1 MGIISRAADTYYT
14 YRLMRT
20 LATKWT
26 EQEAYALGIIDENG
40 KVLRKASSLMT
51 QAEKDSY
58 TLFHRLSFNLKRI
71 LESLP
76 FGKARLSSY
85 AAALFLVKE
94 ETGLSERHIKHLLDK
109 LELEVDD
116 DLTESVGWNML
127 DDDTL
132 SPGTYS
138 LMRDIAHPSTGEM
151 VAKKGTKVIVP
162 AMCESKDSLFNTK
175 IFMVQHAPTKTNIYV
190 TAKDIVR

>member
-20 LATKWT
+20 LATSWT
-26 EQEAYALGIIDENG
+26 DQEAYALGIIDENG
-40 KVLRKASSLMT
+40 KVLRKASSLTT
-51 QAEKDSY
+51 QEEKSAY
-58 TLFHRLSFNLKRI
+58 TLFHRLTFNLKRI
-71 LESLP
+71 LEALP
-76 FGKARLSSY
+76 FGKSRLANF
-85 AAALFLVKE
+85 AAALFLIKE
-94 ETGLSERHIKHLLDK
+94 ETGLSERQIKHMLDQ
-109 LELEVDD
+109 LEIDFDD
-116 DLTESVGWNML
+116 DLTESTWNML

-138 LMRDIAHPSTGEM
+138 LVRDIAHPSTGEM

-175 IFMVQHAPTKTNIYV
+175 IFMVDHAPTKTKIYV
-190 TAKDIVR
+190 TAKDLLR

>member
-26 EQEAYALGIIDENG
+26 DQEAYALGIIDENG
-40 KVLRKASSLMT
+40 KVLRKASSLTT
-51 QAEKDSY
+51 QEEKSAY

-71 LESLP
+71 LEALP
-76 FGKARLSSY
+76 FGKSRLASF
-85 AAALFLVKE
+85 AAALFLIKE
-94 ETGLSERHIKHLLDK
+94 ETGLSERQLQHLLDK
-109 LELEVDD
+109 LDIDFED
-116 DLTESVGWNML
+116 DLTESTWNMI

-138 LMRDIAHPSTGEM
+138 LVRDIAHPSTGEM
-151 VAKKGTKVIVP
+151 VAKKGTRVIVP

-175 IFMVQHAPTKTNIYV
+175 IFMVHHAPTKTDIYV
-190 TAKDIVR
+190 TAKDLIR

>member
-26 EQEAYALGIIDENG
+26 DQEAYALGIIDENG
-40 KVLRKASSLMT
+40 KVLRKASSLTT
-51 QAEKDSY
+51 QEEKSAY

-71 LESLP
+71 LEALP
-76 FGKARLSSY
+76 FGKSRLASF
-85 AAALFLVKE
+85 AAALFLIKE
-94 ETGLSERHIKHLLDK
+94 ETGLSERQLQHLLDK
-109 LELEVDD
+109 LDIDFED
-116 DLTESVGWNML
+116 DLTESTWNMI

-138 LMRDIAHPSTGEM
+138 LVRDIAHPSTGEM
-151 VAKKGTKVIVP
+151 VAKKGTRVIVP
-162 AMCESKDSLFNTK
+162 VMCESKDSLFNTK
-175 IFMVQHAPTKTNIYV
+175 IFMVHHAPTKTDIYV
-190 TAKDIVR
+190 TAKDLIR

>member
-26 EQEAYALGIIDENG
+26 DQEAYALGIIDENG
-40 KVLRKASSLMT
+40 KVLRKASSLTT
-51 QAEKDSY
+51 QEEKSAY

-71 LESLP
+71 LEALP
-76 FGKARLSSY
+76 FGKSRLASF
-85 AAALFLVKE
+85 AAALFLIKE
-94 ETGLSERHIKHLLDK
+94 ETGLSERQLQHLLDK
-109 LELEVDD
+109 LDIDFED
-116 DLTESVGWNML
+116 DLTESTWNMI

-138 LMRDIAHPSTGEM
+138 LVRDIAHPSTGEM
-151 VAKKGTKVIVP
+151 VAKKGTRVIVP

-175 IFMVQHAPTKTNIYV
+175 IFMVHHAPTKTDIYV
-190 TAKDIVR
+190 TAKDLVR

>member
-20 LATKWT
+20 LATSWT
-26 EQEAYALGIIDENG
+26 DQEAYALGIIDENG
-40 KVLRKASSLMT
+40 KVLRKASSLTT
-51 QAEKDSY
+51 QEEKSAY

-71 LESLP
+71 LEALP
-76 FGKARLSSY
+76 FGKSRLASF
-85 AAALFLVKE
+85 AAALFLIKE
-94 ETGLSERHIKHLLDK
+94 ETGLSERQLQHLLDK
-109 LELEVDD
+109 LDIDFED
-116 DLTESVGWNML
+116 DLTESTWNMI

-138 LMRDIAHPSTGEM
+138 LVRDIAHPSTGEM
-151 VAKKGTKVIVP
+151 VAKKGTRVIVP

-175 IFMVQHAPTKTNIYV
+175 IFMVHHAPTKTDIYV
-190 TAKDIVR
+190 TAKDLIR

>member
-26 EQEAYALGIIDENG
+26 DQEAYALGIIDENG
-40 KVLRKASSLMT
+40 KVLRKASSLTT
-51 QAEKDSY
+51 QEEKSAY

-71 LESLP
+71 LEALP
-76 FGKARLSSY
+76 FGKSRLASF
-85 AAALFLVKE
+85 AAALFLIKE
-94 ETGLSERHIKHLLDK
+94 ETGLSERQLQHLLDK
-109 LELEVDD
+109 LDIDFED
-116 DLTESVGWNML
+116 DLTESTWNMI

-138 LMRDIAHPSTGEM
+138 LVRDIAHPSTGEM
-151 VAKKGTKVIVP
+151 VAKKGTRVIVP
-162 AMCESKDSLFNTK
+162 VMCESKDSLLNTK
-175 IFMVQHAPTKTNIYV
+175 IFMVHHAPTKTDIYV
-190 TAKDIVR
+190 TAKDLIR

>member
-26 EQEAYALGIIDENG
+26 DQEAYALGIIDENG
-40 KVLRKASSLMT
+40 KVLRKASSLTT
-51 QAEKDSY
+51 QEEKSAY

-71 LESLP
+71 LEALP
-76 FGKARLSSY
+76 FGKSRLGSF
-85 AAALFLVKE
+85 AAALFLIKE
-94 ETGLSERHIKHLLDK
+94 ETGLSERQLQILLDK
-109 LELEVDD
+109 LEVDFED
-116 DLTESVGWNML
+116 DLSESTWNMI

-138 LMRDIAHPSTGEM
+138 LVRDIAHPSTGEM
-151 VAKKGTKVIVP
+151 VAKKGTRVIVP
-162 AMCESKDSLFNTK
+162 VMCESKDSLLNTK
-175 IFMVQHAPTKTNIYV
+175 IFMVHHAPTKTDIYV
-190 TAKDIVR
+190 TAKDLIR